1 MIKFVDENGNIFEG
15 QSPYIHWLKGG
26 QSIGLWYDLKL
37 LIITDNIDSNSPLIC
52 TGLDEDSV
60 FRFVKPKFL
69 EDAIDISED
78 SPALSYEY
86 VDTSN
91 NIVEVDGHSYRLYQI
106 HILCKSD
113 KIGQITDS
121 INLSIGDDSVDITI
135 GGDFYTLDET
145 LSINLSNRG
154 LDLSPYIE
162 KSLYDVNVHEAN
174 IDSIYINQKFKEL
187 VSNYID
193 IIDCKGSYKSLL
205 NSLEWFDWGDNIE
218 IYEVWKNSSDTDFEK
233 NLELILSDAF
243 KHLIYTQSKTTYVS
257 LVTALTKPVNVFD
270 EEKNPVLRDI
280 VRKWSNDDL
289 AIKISVLAAFFE
301 RYFLPIHMDLKRA
314 SVEAHI
320 YTVQDKIKVGGII
333 HNDDYLTDSDPV
345 SIDMPHTVVIGN
357 LDGISVGDNTMFGR
371 VFDPDHYEDF
381 VDDVEFDTIYTF
393 NFEDKSIEYWKEYF
407 EYTDDSVDEFI
418 KKCDDWAIKFT
429 KSDETINYDGKTYSI
444 WNPVGNDLEGIIY
457 GIIDEDS
464 LNNNYKYLNS
474 KSIYSNLDNRYAP
487 FSNFL
492 VNVNG
497 SYESGDDTSGQKW
510 IEGEF
515 QSLITVIKKG
525 GETETVT
532 ETVVTKL
539 YTENYPLIT
548 DEDLNNYNAA
558 TLNYFTYECGN
569 LDNINSRRALSV
581 RLWTWGLIQASEP
594 NSFDYLNGDELLPD
608 VDNPF
613 ANEFVN
619 TGQIFEYGGESY
631 LLWSCISSG
640 DVLYALTTPDIV
652 NKSEELEDKSI
663 YYNINNWYCPFI
675 AILDS
680 DLQTEYETA
689 VFSTNGNF
697 LLYNFST
704 DNIQKVVYKQVFNK
718 HTHYT
723 PVGVD
728 YVENIEIN
736 ENELTDNDIE
746 DIKQATA
753 YGQLIGSVGVVVPV
767 KVTVCLPENDGL
779 CMEVIN
785 LYKDGINNP
794 PIQVINRKLFMS
806 ENGQSTFN
814 FNLVST
820 KLEKVSFTL
829 TLYSLSGHTWTAAAG
844 YEVIDVSGCQ
854 LDIYKV
860 TNKDYF
866 GTNSSFW
873 DLMKGNPWGTQYNTI
888 QTVPYT
894 NEYIDPDKYTPQNII
909 QYLPMNLTDEMKEQY
924 NEYII
929 VNNPYVNNHYDI
941 SWYTNSSLLSAS
953 FWNIPWGKV
962 SQLNE
967 TGRYSVLVSKNRG
980 IVSYSTGFPDDDG
993 RAAVAYAIYNAYQDS
1008 HPSVWN
1014 PSEEQNVSW
1023 SGDWDESNI
1032 KKKFI
1037 NRHDYIFIPQLHE
1050 YTNMEDMTVK
1060 MWRNKYSGE
1069 FDFGGY
1075 EIQKDKELLC
1085 VRPQF
1090 NHSIPVDLGTVRW
1103 EFKNMTTLETISY
1116 DIPISKPTIANNT
1129 MKSLGPGYWTV
1140 TMYFKMDGNSVE
1152 HKIVKNSAFKIV

>member
-15 QSPYIHWLKGG
+15 QPPFIHWLKGG

-37 LIITDNIDSNSPLIC
+37 LIITDNIDSNSPLVC
-52 TGLDEDSV
+52 SGLNEDSI
-60 FRFVKPKFL
+60 FRFVKPESL
-69 EDAIDISED
+69 NNSDLDISED
-78 SPALSYEY
+78 SGVLLYNY
-86 VDTSN
+86 VDFSN
-91 NIVEVDGHSYRLYQI
+91 NVIEVDNHSYRLYQI

-174 IDSIYINQKFKEL
+174 VDSIYINQKFKEL

-218 IYEVWKNSSDTDFEK
+218 MYEVWKNSSDTDFEK

-270 EEKNPVLRDI
+270 EEKNPILRNI

-289 AIKISVLAAFFE
+289 AIKISVLGAFFE

-320 YTVQDKIKVGGII
+320 YTVQNKIKIGGII

-357 LDGISVGDNTMFGR
+357 LDGVSVGDNTMFGR

-381 VDDVEFDTIYTF
+381 VDDIEFNELYTF
-393 NFEDKSIEYWKEYF
+393 NFEDKSVEYWKDFLGYGENVNVEDF
-407 EYTDDSVDEFI
+407 VDGCEN
-418 KKCDDWAIKFT
+418 WAIKFVR
-429 KSDETINYDGKTYSI
+429 DGSFSYNGKVYSK
-444 WNPVGNDLEGIIY
+444 WRPTSGNWKNIKF
-457 GIIDEDS
+457 GIIDEDG
-464 LNNNYKYLNS
+464 LNSNYKYLNS
-474 KSIYSNLDNRYAP
+474 KSVYNNLDNRYAP

-492 VNVNG
+492 IDINDDD
-497 SYESGDDTSGQKW
+497 SYEGIQEW
-510 IEGEF
+510 IEGLS
-515 QSLITVIKKG
+515 QTLVKVNK
-525 GETETVT
+525 VT
-532 ETVVTKL
+532 E
-539 YTENYPLIT
+539 
-548 DEDLNNYNAA
+548 
-558 TLNYFTYECGN
+558 
-569 LDNINSRRALSV
+569 
-581 RLWTWGLIQASEP
+581 
-594 NSFDYLNGDELLPD
+594 
-608 VDNPF
+608 
-613 ANEFVN
+613 
-619 TGQIFEYGGESY
+619 
-631 LLWSCISSG
+631 
-640 DVLYALTTPDIV
+640 
-652 NKSEELEDKSI
+652 SEET
-663 YYNINNWYCPFI
+663 
-675 AILDS
+675 
-680 DLQTEYETA
+680 DL
-689 VFSTNGNF
+689 
-697 LLYNFST
+697 
-704 DNIQKVVYKQVFNK
+704 FNK

-728 YVENIEIN
+728 YVKNIKIDETN
-736 ENELTDNDIE
+736 LNSD

-767 KVTVCLPENDGL
+767 KVSVSLPEGDGL
-779 CMEVIN
+779 CMEIIN

-794 PIQVINRKLFMS
+794 PIQVINRRLFMS
-806 ENGQSTFN
+806 DGETVSFE

-829 TLYSLSGHTWTAAAG
+829 VLHSLSGHTWTASAG
-844 YEVIDVSGCQ
+844 YKVIDMSGCQ
-854 LDIYKV
+854 LDVYKV
-860 TNKDYF
+860 TNKNY
-866 GTNSSFW
+866 SSTTDGFW

-888 QTVPYT
+888 SVVSYEKLDE
-894 NEYIDPDKYTPQNII
+894 NDKSIIDPSKYTAQSII
-909 QYLPMNLTDEMKEQY
+909 QYLPMDVNNEMRNQY

-929 VNNPYVNNHYDI
+929 VNNPVVDGDYDV
-941 SWYTNSSLLSAS
+941 SWYTDNYTLSQY
-953 FWNIPWGKV
+953 FWNIPWGKD
-962 SQLNE
+962 E
-967 TGRYSVLVSKNRG
+967 IDEPIGEYSVLVAKDRG
-980 IVSYSTGFPDDDG
+980 VKTYILSPGQGDG
-993 RAAVAYAIYNAYQDS
+993 RDLVVNSIYNTYNDS
-1008 HPSVWN
+1008 HPGGWSSEWN
-1014 PSEEQNVSW
+1014 
-1023 SGDWDESNI
+1023 ESNI
-1032 KKKFI
+1032 KKFFI
-1037 NRHDYIFIPQLHE
+1037 NRHDYIFIPQLHK
-1050 YTNMEDMTVK
+1050 YTNMEDMKVDMT
-1060 MWRNKYSGE
+1060 RNKYSGE

-1090 NHSIPVDLGTVRW
+1090 NHSVPVDLGTVRW

-1116 DIPISKPTIANNT
+1116 DIPISKPTIANNK